1 MEVTMDRL
9 YKLKEVAEIL
19 NLAEVTV
26 KLWAG
31 QRKLPVVKVGG
42 RLRVMESE
50 LSKWVNAR
58 KIPLKK

>member
-1 MEVTMDRL
+1 MDKL
-9 YKLKEVAEIL
+9 FKLKEVAEIL

-26 KLWAG
+26 KLSAG

-50 LSKWVNAR
+50 LQKWVNQR
-58 KIPLKK
+58 KVPVEKK

>member
-1 MEVTMDRL
+1 MDKL
-9 YKLKEVAEIL
+9 FKLKEVAEIL

-50 LSKWVNAR
+50 LQKWVNQR
-58 KIPLKK
+58 KVPVEKK